1 MKEIDI
7 IQQIKLGEVS
17 KVQFKER
24 LLDNY
29 DIGCELV
36 AFSNARG
43 GTLVVG
49 AVDKTGNINP
59 LSYLEVQKP
68 PIHLAIS
75 HLRMLFLPSLLMWKQ
90 FLWMA
95 EALLWLI
102 LRKD

>member
-49 AVDKTGNINP
+49 AV
-59 LSYLEVQKP
+59 V
-68 PIHLAIS
+68 
-75 HLRMLFLPSLLMWKQ
+75 
-90 FLWMA
+90 
-95 EALLWLI
+95 
-102 LRKD
+102 

>member
-7 IQQIKLGEVS
+7 IQQIKSGEVS

-24 LLDNY
+24 LLDSY

-49 AVDKTGNINP
+49 VKDKTGSVNP
-59 LSYLEVQKP
+59 LSYLEVR
-68 PIHLAIS
+68 IHLATS
-75 HLRMLFLPSLLMWKQ
+75 HLRMLFLPSLLM
-90 FLWMA
+90 
-95 EALLWLI
+95 
-102 LRKD
+102 

>member
-7 IQQIKLGEVS
+7 IQQIKSGEVS

-49 AVDKTGNINP
+49 VKDKTGSVNP
-59 LSYLEVQKP
+59 LSYLGSTRKP
-68 PIHLAIS
+68 RIHLATS
-75 HLRMLFLPSLLMWKQ
+75 HLRMLFLPSLLM
-90 FLWMA
+90 
-95 EALLWLI
+95 
-102 LRKD
+102 

>member
-7 IQQIKLGEVS
+7 IQQIKSGEVS

-24 LLDNY
+24 LLDSY

-49 AVDKTGNINP
+49 VKDKTGSVNP
-59 LSYLEVQKP
+59 LVVSGSTGNDEYTWQHR
-68 PIHLAIS
+68 I
-75 HLRMLFLPSLLMWKQ
+75 
-90 FLWMA
+90 
-95 EALLWLI
+95 
-102 LRKD
+102 

>member
-7 IQQIKLGEVS
+7 IQQIKSGEVS

-49 AVDKTGNINP
+49 VKDKLVASIRCRIWKCR
-59 LSYLEVQKP
+59 KP
-68 PIHLAIS
+68 QIHLATS
-75 HLRMLFLPSLLMWKQ
+75 HLRMLFLLFLLMWKQ
-90 FLWMA
+90 FPWMV

-102 LRKD
+102 LKKG

>member
-49 AVDKTGNINP
+49 AVDKTGTSILCP
-59 LSYLEVQKP
+59 IWKYRKP

>member
-1 MKEIDI
+1 MKKIDI

-49 AVDKTGNINP
+49 VKDKTGSVNP
-59 LSYLEVQKP
+59 LSYQEVQETL
-68 PIHLAIS
+68 IHSALAS
-75 HLRMLFLPSLLMWKQ
+75 SDDCKVHLLCG
-90 FLWMA
+90 
-95 EALLWLI
+95 
-102 LRKD
+102 

>member
-7 IQQIKLGEVS
+7 IQQIKSGEVS

-43 GTLVVG
+43 GKLIVG
-49 AVDKTGNINP
+49 VKDKTGSINRMSVVFP
-59 LSYLEVQKP
+59 LPDAPL
-68 PIHLAIS
+68 PILYKLLSRAFGVCLIPDYYPCPDPRLVS
-75 HLRMLFLPSLLMWKQ
+75 CYALF
-90 FLWMA
+90 
-95 EALLWLI
+95 E
-102 LRKD
+102 

>member
-24 LLDNY
+24 ILDNY

-49 AVDKTGNINP
+49 VKDKTGSVNP
-59 LSYLEVQKP
+59 LSYQEVQEP
-68 PIHLAIS
+68 LINFEIS
-75 HLRMLFLPSLLMWKQ
+75 HQRMLFLPSLLM
-90 FLWMA
+90 
-95 EALLWLI
+95 
-102 LRKD
+102 

>member
-49 AVDKTGNINP
+49 AVDKNRKHQSFVLFGSTGNHQ
-59 LSYLEVQKP
+59 YT
-68 PIHLAIS
+68 
-75 HLRMLFLPSLLMWKQ
+75 
-90 FLWMA
+90 
-95 EALLWLI
+95 
-102 LRKD
+102 

>member
-49 AVDKTGNINP
+49 VKDKTGNVN
-59 LSYLEVQKP
+59 
-68 PIHLAIS
+68 
-75 HLRMLFLPSLLMWKQ
+75 
-90 FLWMA
+90 
-95 EALLWLI
+95 
-102 LRKD
+102 

>member
-36 AFSNARG
+36 ASVMHVVARW
-43 GTLVVG
+43 LV
-49 AVDKTGNINP
+49 
-59 LSYLEVQKP
+59 
-68 PIHLAIS
+68 
-75 HLRMLFLPSLLMWKQ
+75 R
-90 FLWMA
+90 
-95 EALLWLI
+95 
-102 LRKD
+102 

>member
-7 IQQIKLGEVS
+7 IQQIKSGEVS

-49 AVDKTGNINP
+49 V
-59 LSYLEVQKP
+59 KP
-68 PIHLAIS
+68 
-75 HLRMLFLPSLLMWKQ
+75 
-90 FLWMA
+90 FLWMV

-102 LRKD
+102 LKKG

>member
-1 MKEIDI
+1 MNETDI

-17 KVQFKER
+17 TVQFKER

-49 AVDKTGNINP
+49 VRDKTGCINP
-59 LSYLEVQKP
+59 LSYQEVQETASMLGNIASENVIP
-68 PIHLAIS
+68 AI
-75 HLRMLFLPSLLMWKQ
+75 
-90 FLWMA
+90 
-95 EALLWLI
+95 LI
-102 LRKD
+102 DVASSV

>member
-49 AVDKTGNINP
+49 AVENRKHQSFVLFGSTGNHQ
-59 LSYLEVQKP
+59 YT
-68 PIHLAIS
+68 
-75 HLRMLFLPSLLMWKQ
+75 
-90 FLWMA
+90 
-95 EALLWLI
+95 
-102 LRKD
+102 

>member
-7 IQQIKLGEVS
+7 IQQIKLGEVG

-24 LLDNY
+24 ILDNY

-49 AVDKTGNINP
+49 VRTKLVVSILCRIKKYRKP
-59 LSYLEVQKP
+59 LIYLE
-68 PIHLAIS
+68 IS
-75 HLRMLFLPSLLMWKQ
+75 HQRMLFLPSLLM
-90 FLWMA
+90 
-95 EALLWLI
+95 
-102 LRKD
+102 

>member
-7 IQQIKLGEVS
+7 IQQIKSGEVS

-49 AVDKTGNINP
+49 VKDKLAASIRCRIWKCR
-59 LSYLEVQKP
+59 KP
-68 PIHLAIS
+68 RIHLAIS
-75 HLRMLFLPSLLMWKQ
+75 HQRMLSLPSLWTWKPFQ
-90 FLWMA
+90 
-95 EALLWLI
+95 
-102 LRKD
+102 

>member
-7 IQQIKLGEVS
+7 IQQIKSGEVS

-24 LLDNY
+24 LLDSY

-49 AVDKTGNINP
+49 VKDKTGSVNP
-59 LSYLEVQKP
+59 LSYLEVQETTNTP
-68 PIHLAIS
+68 VSYTHLIAFFPFIKDIVCIS
-75 HLRMLFLPSLLMWKQ
+75 ISC
-90 FLWMA
+90 
-95 EALLWLI
+95 
-102 LRKD
+102 